1 MPYLIDGHNLIPKVA
16 GLSLK
21 AIDDEMQLIELLQE
35 FCRIRSKQVEVFFDN
50 SPPGQPGSGSFG
62 PVTARFVREGR
73 TADDAIAARLK
84 RLGRSARNWT
94 VVSSDRAVQAAAR
107 EAQAQVLS
115 SEAFSGQLKEMV
127 KESDTDMNERTKP
140 SLSPDEIDDW
150 LDLFRKGRDG
160 G

>member
-21 AIDDEMQLIELLQE
+21 AMDDEIQLIELLQE
-35 FCRIRSKQVEVFFDN
+35 FCRIRGKQVEVYFDN
-50 SPPGQPGSGSFG
+50 SPPGQPQSRLFG
-62 PVTARFVREGR
+62 PVTARFIREGR

-94 VVSSDRAVQAAAR
+94 VVSSDRAVQAGAR

-115 SEAFSGQLKEMV
+115 SE
-127 KESDTDMNERTKP
+127 
-140 SLSPDEIDDW
+140 W
-150 LDLFRKGRDG
+150 RKATQT
-160 G
+160 

>member
-35 FCRIRSKQVEVFFDN
+35 YCRIRGKQAEVFFDN

-115 SEAFSGQLKEMV
+115 SEAFSGQLKEILQ
-127 KESDTDMNERTKP
+127 ESDTDMNERTQP

-150 LDLFRKGRDG
+150 LDLFRKGGDG

>member
-21 AIDDEMQLIELLQE
+21 AVDDEMQLIELLQE
-35 FCRIRSKQVEVFFDN
+35 FCRIGASRWRYFDN
-50 SPPGQPGSGSFG
+50 SPPGQPGSGAFG

-94 VVSSDRAVQAAAR
+94 VVSPIACRR
-107 EAQAQVLS
+107 PL
-115 SEAFSGQLKEMV
+115 GKHRPRCCPL
-127 KESDTDMNERTKP
+127 RH
-140 SLSPDEIDDW
+140 SPAS
-150 LDLFRKGRDG
+150 
-160 G
+160 

>member
-21 AIDDEMQLIELLQE
+21 AVDDEMQLIELLQE
-35 FCRIRSKQVEVFFDN
+35 FCRIWGKQVEVYFDN
-50 SPPGQPGSGSFG
+50 SPPGQPGSGAFG

-115 SEAFSGQLKEMV
+115 SEAFSGQLKETF
-127 KESDTDMNERTKP
+127 KESDTDLNERTQP
-140 SLSPDEIDDW
+140 SLTPDEVDDW
-150 LDLFRKGRDG
+150 LDLFRKGRG
-160 G
+160 GE